1 MGKTTTLIFLADDD
15 EDDRLMFS
23 EALSETP
30 VNTTLQTAND
40 GEKLLTLLAKSTALP
55 DVIFLDLNMPNK
67 NGMETL
73 KELRQVKNLA
83 SIPVVIY
90 STSSNEADLEDTYRL
105 GANLYVEKPY
115 SYSELV
121 QVLSEILALDL
132 KEMLHMTREEYRFRV
147 TSHK

>member
-23 EALSETP
+23 EALNEMP
-30 VNTTLQTAND
+30 VKARLQTAND
-40 GEKLLTLLAKSTALP
+40 GEKLLSLLAKSTEVP
-55 DVIFLDLNMPNK
+55 DLIFLDLNMPNK
-67 NGMETL
+67 NGVETL
-73 KELRQVKNLA
+73 RELRRMKSLA
-83 SIPVVIY
+83 SVPVLIY
-90 STSSNEADLEDTYRL
+90 STSNNDMDLEETYRL

-121 QVLSEILALDL
+121 QVLGELLQLNL
-132 KEMLHMTREEYRFRV
+132 KEMPRPSREEYRFRV

>member
-121 QVLSEILALDL
+121 LVLSEILTFDL
-132 KEMLHMTREEYRFRV
+132 KEMLHMTREEYRFRI